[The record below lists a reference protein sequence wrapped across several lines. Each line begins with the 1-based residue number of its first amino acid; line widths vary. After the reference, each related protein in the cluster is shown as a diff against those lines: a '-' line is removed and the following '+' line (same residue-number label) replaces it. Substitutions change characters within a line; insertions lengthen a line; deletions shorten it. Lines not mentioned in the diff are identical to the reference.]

1 MNFPENRRPFKF
13 MCVLVQSTE
22 GEAEQLKRQMEKVEK
37 IGGVLRGKIEA
48 KEEQKVN
55 MEIEKREVRQQTLEL
70 EHG

>member
-1 MNFPENRRPFKF
+1 